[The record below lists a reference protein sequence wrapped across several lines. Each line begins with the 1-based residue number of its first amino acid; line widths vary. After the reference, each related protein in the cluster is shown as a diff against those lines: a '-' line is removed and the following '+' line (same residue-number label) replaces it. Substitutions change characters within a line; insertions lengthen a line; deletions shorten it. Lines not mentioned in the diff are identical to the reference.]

1 MANYTII
8 LINKATKK
16 YILLQMADRSEST
29 RFYTFRVAG
38 LYEPIVEAI
47 GTGEGEYYVCPAGTT
62 SPDGATILD
71 RGVLQIG
78 KIARTDTDTYNTTKT
93 YEQYGG

>member
-16 YILLQMADRSEST
+16 YILFQLADRSEST

-38 LYEPIVEAI
+38 LYEPIVQAI

-78 KIARTDTDTYNTTKT
+78 KIERTDTLTYNNKKT
-93 YEQYGG
+93 YTQYGG